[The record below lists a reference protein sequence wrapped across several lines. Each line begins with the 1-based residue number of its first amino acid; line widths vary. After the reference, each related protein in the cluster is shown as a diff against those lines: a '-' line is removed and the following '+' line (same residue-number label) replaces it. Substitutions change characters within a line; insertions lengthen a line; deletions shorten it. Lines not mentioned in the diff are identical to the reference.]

1 MNKVIDRL
9 RNNLK
14 ESEEDEEG
22 MEVVQAVLLI
32 VVGLAIVGGI
42 FALVKMIMDNAKTT
56 SKKQTDDFNNWVEH
70 MGK

>member
-1 MNKVIDRL
+1 MNKVIDRF

-42 FALVKMIMDNAKTT
+42 FALVKTIMDNAKDT
-56 SKKQTDDFNNWVEH
+56 SKKQTDDFNKWVED

>member
-1 MNKVIDRL
+1 MNKVIDRF

-42 FALVKMIMDNAKTT
+42 FALVKTIMDNAKKT
-56 SKKQTDDFNNWVEH
+56 SKEQTDDFNNWVKD

>member
-42 FALVKMIMDNAKTT
+42 FALVKMIMDNAKKT
-56 SKKQTDDFNNWVEH
+56 SKEQTDDFNNWVKD

>member
-1 MNKVIDRL
+1 MSKVIDRL

-42 FALVKMIMDNAKTT
+42 FALVKTIMDNAKDT
-56 SKKQTDDFNNWVEH
+56 SKKQTDDFNKWVED

>member
-1 MNKVIDRL
+1 MNKVIDRF

-42 FALVKMIMDNAKTT
+42 FALVKTIMNNAKDT
-56 SKKQTDDFNNWVEH
+56 SKKQTDDFNDWIKD

>member
-1 MNKVIDRL
+1 MNKVIDRF

-42 FALVKMIMDNAKTT
+42 FALVKTIMDNAKDT
-56 SKKQTDDFNNWVEH
+56 SKKQTDDFNEWVKD